1 MTHCEIS
8 SSGVVL
14 WMFCRNASIIF
25 INSIIFY
32 SIVPGVADACR
43 FSLLVSDAL
52 LEKTDTLYWHC
63 LFLRVCVCVCVCMAM
78 SSPVLLT
85 WVIFIVPISTLP
97 ARWVG
102 LEDLSKPTSER
113 QHVHRRGL
121 FTQTCRRPLSGSDI
135 SPIFFFTRPGRNCVC
150 PSQRGGSAAFPIAK
164 DAVLTLDGC
173 EMRKDV
179 DARRFRLC
187 SVDILFIGRASPS
200 EQQEHLH
207 PVCNV
212 PDAG

>member
-1 MTHCEIS
+1 MLVGSCS
-8 SSGVVL
+8 SSQMLAWEDEHTVL
-14 WMFCRNASIIF
+14 ALF
-25 INSIIFY
+25 ISQ
-32 SIVPGVADACR
+32 G
-43 FSLLVSDAL
+43 
-52 LEKTDTLYWHC
+52 
-63 LFLRVCVCVCVCMAM
+63 VCVWVCMAM

-97 ARWVG
+97 ARWAG

-121 FTQTCRRPLSGSDI
+121 FTQTCRRPLSSSDI
-135 SPIFFFTRPGRNCVC
+135 SPIFFFPRPGRNCVC

-164 DAVLTLDGC
+164 DSVLTLDGC

-187 SVDILFIGRASPS
+187 SVDILFLGRARPS

-212 PDAG
+212 PDALWIMAWCA